1 MNRDVL
7 SIILFAEIPQLFGK
21 KKYNIVDKKIYLL
34 TKREGWTG
42 KYLKQGY
49 AVQITYHSRHCL
61 TQFFSV
67 FALCSS
73 LLCSTSPSPFGL
85 RKSFTKSFVYS

>member
-34 TKREGWTG
+34 TEREGWTG

-49 AVQITYHSRHCL
+49 AVQTKNQLFPFQTQQTHSIRIL
-61 TQFFSV
+61 S
-67 FALCSS
+67 
-73 LLCSTSPSPFGL
+73 
-85 RKSFTKSFVYS
+85 YNY

>member
-7 SIILFAEIPQLFGK
+7 SITLFAEIPQLFGK

-34 TKREGWTG
+34 TEREGWTG

-49 AVQITYHSRHCL
+49 AVQIKSQL
-61 TQFFSV
+61 FSLPDPTNSLNTHFIIQLLSIET
-67 FALCSS
+67 FAY
-73 LLCSTSPSPFGL
+73 
-85 RKSFTKSFVYS
+85 FV

>member
-49 AVQITYHSRHCL
+49 AVQ
-61 TQFFSV
+61 
-67 FALCSS
+67 
-73 LLCSTSPSPFGL
+73 
-85 RKSFTKSFVYS
+85 TKSQLFSLPDPTNSLNMHFIIQLLSIETFAYFV

>member
-34 TKREGWTG
+34 TEREGWAG
-42 KYLKQGY
+42 KHLKQGY
-49 AVQITYHSRHCL
+49 AVQTKNQL
-61 TQFFSV
+61 FSLPDPTNSLNTHFIIQLLSIET
-67 FALCSS
+67 FAY
-73 LLCSTSPSPFGL
+73 
-85 RKSFTKSFVYS
+85 FV